1 MFLQCLYFC
10 GQYQRALTLIKQDNL
25 HKVRNS
31 FKKKRKKLKILFSQK
46 NLLFRYM
53 AAKCHVSLKNFK

>member
-25 HKVRNS
+25 HKV
-31 FKKKRKKLKILFSQK
+31 FL
-46 NLLFRYM
+46 
-53 AAKCHVSLKNFK
+53 